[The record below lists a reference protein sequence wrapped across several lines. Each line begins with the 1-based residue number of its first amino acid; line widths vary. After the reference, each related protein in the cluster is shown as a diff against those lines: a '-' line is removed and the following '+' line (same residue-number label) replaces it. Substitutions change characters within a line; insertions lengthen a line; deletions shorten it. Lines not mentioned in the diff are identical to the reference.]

1 MIEAG
6 GGLIVCISSGGAI
19 QYAGVV
25 AYGVGKAAIEKLV
38 ADMAT
43 ELRSHNVACISVWPG
58 FTRTED
64 VVDDPQ
70 RYPDI
75 SRSAAPLFNG
85 RAVAALMA
93 DPKVMEKTGT
103 HVTVKD
109 LAAEYGFSD
118 APESNQRPGA

>member
-1 MIEAG
+1 M
-6 GGLIVCISSGGAI
+6 
-19 QYAGVV
+19 QYVGNV
-25 AYGVGKAAIEKLV
+25 AYGVGKAGVEKL
-38 ADMAT
+38 AGDMAA
-43 ELRSHNVACISVWPG
+43 ELRPHNVASISVWPG

-64 VVDDPQ
+64 VLADAG

-75 SRSAAPLFNG
+75 SRSTAPIYNG
-85 RAVAALMA
+85 RAVVGLAA

-118 APESNQRPGA
+118 SPEANQRAGS